1 MYSERLSMQFSKNI
15 KLMIMSKV
23 TKTQGFTLSLK
34 DTFSEKSQRRG
45 QIDDQGRFRV
55 KLLSDKFVSKS
66 ILHAHK

>member
-1 MYSERLSMQFSKNI
+1 
-15 KLMIMSKV
+15 MIMSKV
-23 TKTQGFTLSLK
+23 TKTQGFTDSLK
-34 DTFSEKSQRRG
+34 DTFFKQSQRGG

>member
-1 MYSERLSMQFSKNI
+1 
-15 KLMIMSKV
+15 MSKV
-23 TKTQGFTLSLK
+23 TKTQGFTDSLK